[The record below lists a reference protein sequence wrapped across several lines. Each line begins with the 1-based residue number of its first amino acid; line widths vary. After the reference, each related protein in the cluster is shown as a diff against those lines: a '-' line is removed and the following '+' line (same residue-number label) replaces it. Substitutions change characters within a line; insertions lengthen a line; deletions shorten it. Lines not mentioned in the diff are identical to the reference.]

1 MVATTYPIRSPTVY
15 QVAQFA
21 GPTTGAL
28 AAQRALILATQDS
41 AGWLIAKSIIIVIA
55 EVAAIVLIIGI
66 IINLQP
72 KVKLIIE
79 ILVIHNCFFHHIQIC
94 IAIYLQY
101 RRLSLVFV

>member
-1 MVATTYPIRSPTVY
+1 MVATYPIRSPTVY

-66 IINLQP
+66 NHKTP
-72 KVKLIIE
+72 AKNKT
-79 ILVIHNCFFHHIQIC
+79 
-94 IAIYLQY
+94 Y
-101 RRLSLVFV
+101 RRDPGNTQMLFSSYSFRYVYLFAI